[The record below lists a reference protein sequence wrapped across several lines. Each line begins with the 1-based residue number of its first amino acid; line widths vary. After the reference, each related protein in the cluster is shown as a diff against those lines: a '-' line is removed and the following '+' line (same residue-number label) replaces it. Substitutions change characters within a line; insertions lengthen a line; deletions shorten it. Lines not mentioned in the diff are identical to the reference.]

1 MVVTGSSAGTCCV
14 FSLSSRRILRTI
26 ESGDEMQA
34 MLPVMLRVSSLGY
47 LVSYWESV
55 HFNELQLHSL
65 QHGRLLG
72 RAVPRSVLLAMA
84 ISDDGSLLAT
94 GGENGCV
101 SVYTV
106 VLPGYLHLRGEW
118 KCGAVVRSLSFLP
131 GCFVLLVGLH
141 SGEIAVIYL

>member
-1 MVVTGSSAGTCCV
+1 IFQSEVEDLELTPLGYFYGQEGAVISLDVHSDSDVVVTGSSAGSCCV

-47 LVSYWESV
+47 LISYWESV

-65 QHGRLLG
+65 QHGKLLG

-94 GGENGCV
+94 GGENG
-101 SVYTV
+101 
-106 VLPGYLHLRGEW
+106 
-118 KCGAVVRSLSFLP
+118 
-131 GCFVLLVGLH
+131 
-141 SGEIAVIYL
+141 